1 MLTRGGGASSKG
13 ASEHAQAMAT
23 RGGGASS
30 KGASEH
36 ELALA
41 STNVGLPG
49 LAINGPNFEKNH
61 GKKVRQVFAALLGG
75 STKCAGLRCCEL
87 GNVDNPCSEEGKEK
101 INQCIIQAFEDAG
114 AAEHKKKKAGQPYN
128 KMVLQSTESPPQ
140 IYWYSTCVA
149 AFVPQLQV
157 QVLDPIEDMPRVD
170 RWRCAQRFLLRM
182 GDDNNDG
189 WLLVYN
195 THTSLLATITTSK
208 KNQRIDFCKAIVRAS
223 NDYAKTEKNLIGFA
237 LGGDAKCNIA
247 QWSTAMY

>member
-1 MLTRGGGASSKG
+1 MPTRGGGASSKG

-49 LAINGPNFEKNH
+49 RAINGPNFEKNH

-75 STKCAGLRCCEL
+75 NTKCAGILACEL
-87 GNVDNPCSEEGKEK
+87 GNVDNLCDEDGKEK
-101 INQCIIQAFEDAG
+101 INQCIIQAFKDAG
-114 AAEHKKKKAGQPYN
+114 AAEHKKKEAGQPYN
-128 KMVLQSTESPPQ
+128 QMVLQSTGSRPQ

-170 RWRCAQRFLLRM
+170 RWRCAQRFLVRM
-182 GDDNNDG
+182 GGDNNDG

-195 THTSLLATITTSK
+195 THQPASDLHHFPK
-208 KNQRIDFCKAIVRAS
+208 GQRIDFCKAIVRAS
-223 NDYAKTEKNLIGFA
+223 NEYAMTETSLIGFA
-237 LGGDAKCNIA
+237 LLGDANCSQP
-247 QWSTAMY
+247 QWTTAM